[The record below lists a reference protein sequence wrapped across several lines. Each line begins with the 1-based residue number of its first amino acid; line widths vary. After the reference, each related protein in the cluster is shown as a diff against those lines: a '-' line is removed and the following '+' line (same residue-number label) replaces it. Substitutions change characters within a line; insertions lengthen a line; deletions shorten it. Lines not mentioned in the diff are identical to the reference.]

1 LLPLLQ
7 YADEQ
12 GWSEVAFVAAAA
24 LELYEVVRP
33 TGADLDLPGLLHR
46 AGGVPAF
53 EAIARGL
60 AAVAA
65 SARGDTEAVLAGAGQ
80 AAALLDDEACEPL
93 DRCTAYVV
101 CAAAYNSLNLW
112 ELVDELFE
120 LAQDLAPRCPVPAQ
134 AAAVAVNRVL
144 LWLERATSL
153 LETGEQAAAD
163 HQLGRAL
170 EAVAQARAVSLPALW
185 VRDVHACDTAL
196 RLLVAFSP
204 GSPAGADTG
213 RLLLAFAGFVGAWS
227 GRVSAGS
234 ASGAVLTSSILSRL
248 SVRLCRASQ
257 AVTLSWLYFSGQT
270 TRFRACPSDA
280 AAAWATIAWG
290 TSRAPAGRRG
300 PPAGRGRGGAG
311 LSARRPSSLVRGQR
325 PRPS

>member
-1 LLPLLQ
+1 MRHSARVPLTRTASYLLAYELWEAAQDEGHDQAARQLLPLLQ

-80 AAALLDDEACEPL
+80 AVALLDDEACEPL

-120 LAQDLAPRCPVPAQ
+120 LAQDLAPRCLVPA
-134 AAAVAVNRVL
+134 
-144 LWLERATSL
+144 
-153 LETGEQAAAD
+153 
-163 HQLGRAL
+163 
-170 EAVAQARAVSLPALW
+170 
-185 VRDVHACDTAL
+185 
-196 RLLVAFSP
+196 
-204 GSPAGADTG
+204 
-213 RLLLAFAGFVGAWS
+213 
-227 GRVSAGS
+227 
-234 ASGAVLTSSILSRL
+234 
-248 SVRLCRASQ
+248 
-257 AVTLSWLYFSGQT
+257 
-270 TRFRACPSDA
+270 
-280 AAAWATIAWG
+280 
-290 TSRAPAGRRG
+290 
-300 PPAGRGRGGAG
+300 
-311 LSARRPSSLVRGQR
+311 
-325 PRPS
+325 